1 MVKVKEI
8 NRRCPMCGKAH
19 HVYLFGDE
27 VYGYVSYVVYDRYV
41 VHARKTIQE
50 SLPDTEVDVREFI
63 KTGYCN
69 KCQKKIFYS
78 KKDSKRIK
86 EGYADYLELLD
97 IDEVESKEAL
107 EEYIADIEALRKS
120 IPSDTAYS
128 IELESEFDGADQTLI
143 RKERHVVAFQ
153 WK

>member
-1 MVKVKEI
+1 MVKVEEI

-27 VYGYVSYVVYDRYV
+27 VYGYISYVAYGTQ
-41 VHARKTIQE
+41 TIQE
-50 SLPDTEVDVREFI
+50 SLPDTEVDVREFVM
-63 KTGYCN
+63 TGYCN

-128 IELESEFDGADQTLI
+128 IELESEFDDGDQTLI

>member
-1 MVKVKEI
+1 MVKVREI

-27 VYGYVSYVVYDRYV
+27 VYGYISYVAYGTQ
-41 VHARKTIQE
+41 TIQE
-50 SLPDTEVDVREFI
+50 SLPDTEVDVREFVM
-63 KTGYCN
+63 TGYCN

-128 IELESEFDGADQTLI
+128 IELESEFDDGDQTLI